1 MARFATVS
9 KNELEK
15 LLADKDAEN
24 TEKATKLAVN
34 IFTTYLKEKK
44 IKEPDDKESLAAVL
58 KLFYIEAR
66 KEDGTAYSK
75 STLNSFRFG
84 LNRHYISTR
93 DINII
98 NDRNRNKYVR
108 KITDELT
115 KNRRENDDGLVRQ
128 HGGGRTLTWGKNEK
142 NIERYKPFQNLYESL
157 H

>member
-1 MARFATVS
+1 MVRFATVS

-15 LLADKDAEN
+15 LLANKDAEN
-24 TEKATKLAVN
+24 TKKATKLAVN

-84 LNRHYISTR
+84 LNRHYLSTL

-98 NDRNRNKYVR
+98 INDPAFNETNKVFGA
-108 KITDELT
+108 KCVEL
-115 KNRRENDDGLVRQ
+115 KRQGLAKVD
-128 HGGGRTLTWGKNEK
+128 W
-142 NIERYKPFQNLYESL
+142 F
-157 H
+157 